1 MQVAKA
7 APALAS
13 DLTWY
18 DGGKS
23 GAYSS
28 QYEVKL
34 LALALVNYGE
44 SIVDDKETGMSLMQ
58 WVETNSIGY
67 PGHNA
72 PWQPLMTR
80 IREGLGI
87 LDHVKDMPSAAKSA
101 AVNGKYLLLFV
112 PAASSHL
119 ALIKSSVGCY
129 RGRLLAGAHLSPR
142 SRSTCL

>member
-1 MQVAKA
+1 MARR
-7 APALAS
+7 
-13 DLTWY
+13 
-18 DGGKS
+18 GKS
-23 GAYSS
+23 DAYSF
-28 QYEVKL
+28 QYEFKL

-87 LDHVKDMPSAAKSA
+87 LDHAKDMPSAAKSA
-101 AVNGKYLLLFV
+101 AVTGKSLQLIESATFALPFSPL
-112 PAASSHL
+112 PA
-119 ALIKSSVGCY
+119 
-129 RGRLLAGAHLSPR
+129 PQ
-142 SRSTCL
+142 